1 MQAVRREVPLH
12 DATTLARRYTA
23 ANPSVPRTLEPSVS
37 KPESESVLARIAS
50 GDASAV
56 QECLDLYGNLVWSL
70 ARRFTRSAA
79 EAEDAVQEVFLDVWK
94 SAARFDPARA
104 SEKTFVAMIARRRLI
119 DLLRR
124 AEARPELVPIPE
136 HLDFADDEHQRIEES
151 AELSLAERALAA
163 LRPDQRRVLLMSVY
177 QGMSHGEIVSAT
189 GIPLGT
195 VKSHIRRGLAEVRN
209 ALQSPGQ
216 AASDQKVSP

>member
-1 MQAVRREVPLH
+1 MGRWAPWLPASRIVEAILP
-12 DATTLARRYTA
+12 
-23 ANPSVPRTLEPSVS
+23 EP
-37 KPESESVLARIAS
+37 KTESVLARIAS

-94 SAARFDPARA
+94 SAARFDATRA

-124 AEARPELVPIPE
+124 SEARPELVPIPE
-136 HLDFADDEHQRIEES
+136 HLDFADDTHERIEQT
-151 AELSLAERALAA
+151 AELSTAERALAA
-163 LRPDQRRVLLMSVY
+163 LRPEQRRVLLMSVY

-195 VKSHIRRGLAEVRN
+195 VKSHIRRGLAEVRS
-209 ALQSPGQ
+209 ALQDSNTGRTT
-216 AASDQKVSP
+216 QKGVSP